1 MGAWFEAQVTMV
13 TVKNAP
19 PTDED
24 SPPSSSSSSET
35 DPDFLY
41 HITYD
46 GVSGC
51 CVCVCVCV
59 NVR

>member
-1 MGAWFEAQVTMV
+1 MGAWFEAPVTMV

-24 SPPSSSSSSET
+24 SPPSSSER
-35 DPDFLY
+35 DPEFLY

-46 GVSGC
+46 E
-51 CVCVCVCV
+51 
-59 NVR
+59 

>member
-1 MGAWFEAQVTMV
+1 MGAWFESQVTMV

-46 GVSGC
+46 E
-51 CVCVCVCV
+51 
-59 NVR
+59 

>member
-13 TVKNAP
+13 TVKTVP

-35 DPDFLY
+35 DPEFLY

-46 GVSGC
+46 E
-51 CVCVCVCV
+51 
-59 NVR
+59 